1 MSSKSNEPAA
11 KPAAKPK
18 RWGLRT
24 LAFLTLAAASVISS
38 QILAAYKNTHFVLL
52 TFAGL
57 VIGLVGAG
65 VNSYRGLKSFQWLPR
80 P

>member
-1 MSSKSNEPAA
+1 LASETPR
-11 KPAAKPK
+11 PRKPK

-24 LAFLTLAAASVISS
+24 LGFLGLAAASVISS
-38 QILAAYKNTHFVLL
+38 QVLAAYKNTHFVLL

-57 VIGLVGAG
+57 VAGLVGASIC
-65 VNSYRGLKSFQWLPR
+65 SYRGIKSWEGLPK